1 VPRAGCKLEE
11 AVVKSEC
18 RGRLID
24 KQIVEE
30 NFLLTQ
36 ENASLEEFFLKMKSK
51 RKMMENRH
59 NVEMKARDMKYL
71 GLLVVFIGCI
81 FFLYVRGFV

>member
-11 AVVKSEC
+11 AVVKSEY

-36 ENASLEEFFLKMKSK
+36 ENASLEDFF
-51 RKMMENRH
+51 
-59 NVEMKARDMKYL
+59 
-71 GLLVVFIGCI
+71 
-81 FFLYVRGFV
+81 

>member
-1 VPRAGCKLEE
+1 
-11 AVVKSEC
+11 
-18 RGRLID
+18 
-24 KQIVEE
+24 
-30 NFLLTQ
+30 
-36 ENASLEEFFLKMKSK
+36 MKSK

-81 FFLYVRGFV
+81 FSLYVRGFV